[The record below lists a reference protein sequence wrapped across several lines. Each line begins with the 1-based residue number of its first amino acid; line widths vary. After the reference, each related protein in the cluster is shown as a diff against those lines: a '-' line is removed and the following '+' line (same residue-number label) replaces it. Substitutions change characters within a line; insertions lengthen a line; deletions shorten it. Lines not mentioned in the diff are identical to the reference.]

1 MLVKLDN
8 GMYLHTYDSDNRPF
22 EENCDCVCGFCLF
35 NADYTYEDGGEFDF
49 NSEEIIT
56 EEDLLKALIKWYF
69 DKDLSYTFI
78 ANTIDMCY
86 EDFNEL
92 LEDNEIEL

>member
-1 MLVKLDN
+1 MLVKLEN

-56 EEDLLKALIKWYF
+56 EENLLKKLKLQVHLICIFK
-69 DKDLSYTFI
+69 KKLDL
-78 ANTIDMCY
+78 D
-86 EDFNEL
+86 
-92 LEDNEIEL
+92 